1 MNPANPNVAASVRA
15 RLLNVAKAQGVDF
28 NQVLVRFALER
39 ILYCLT
45 QSQHADRFLLK
56 GALLFTLWY
65 DMPHRATRDAD
76 LLGFGASDLAS
87 VAETFRDIAAVAV
100 DDGIAFDPASVTV
113 EEIRKE
119 AGYGGVRVII
129 TGELAKARCKTQ
141 IDVGFGDAVT
151 PAPVDSVYPVLLD
164 DLPAPKLRAYPTYTV
179 ISEKLHAIALLGM
192 TNSRLKDYFDL
203 SVLLE
208 RETLDAGVL
217 AQAIQATFERRGT
230 SVPHAAPVGLTDEF
244 AHDAS
249 RQLLW
254 LAFLKKNA
262 LPPAPLPAIVDRL
275 RTALA
280 PALRQAAP

>member
-1 MNPANPNVAASVRA
+1 MSSNLAASVRA

-39 ILYCLT
+39 ILYRLT
-45 QSQHADRFLLK
+45 QSQYADRFLLK

-76 LLGFGASDLAS
+76 LLGFGASDLES
-87 VAETFRDIAAVAV
+87 VAQVFREIAGLSM
-100 DDGIAFDPASVTV
+100 DDGIVFDPTSVTV

-129 TGELAKARCKTQ
+129 AGELAKARCKTQ

-151 PAPVDSVYPVLLD
+151 PGPVASVYPVLLD
-164 DLPAPKLRAYPTYTV
+164 DLPAPRLRAYPTYTV
-179 ISEKLHAIALLGM
+179 IAEKLHAIALLGM
-192 TNSRLKDYFDL
+192 TNSRVKDYFDL

-208 RETLDAGVL
+208 RETFDADLL
-217 AQAIQATFERRGT
+217 AQAIKATFERRGMA
-230 SVPHAAPVGLTDEF
+230 VPKELPVGLTDEF

-249 RQLLW
+249 RQALW
-254 LAFLKKNA
+254 QAFVKKNE
-262 LPPAPLPAIVDRL
+262 LAPEPLAAIVDRL
-275 RTALA
+275 RIALGS
-280 PALRQAAP
+280 ALNRAQG